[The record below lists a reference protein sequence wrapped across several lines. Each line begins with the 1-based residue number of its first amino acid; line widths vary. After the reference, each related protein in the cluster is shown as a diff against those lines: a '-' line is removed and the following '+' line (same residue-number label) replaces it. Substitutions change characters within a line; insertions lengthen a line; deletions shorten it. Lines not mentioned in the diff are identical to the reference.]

1 MSIQMALRA
10 AYIKGTCQRLSGRG
24 AALGLP
30 RDWTPGWT
38 LPRCWPAS
46 ATTSALSNTRHQ
58 ERAIHLTSGRRI
70 HSALASNA
78 EERALPSNAP
88 GLVMA
93 SQANYFRVRLLPEQ
107 EDGELETWSPS
118 VRHTTLLCKPRAML
132 SKLQMRVMVGD
143 RVIVTAID
151 PVNMTGANGKGFVFL
166 RDMCRGGY
174 VGMHLCVLQVQVHPF
189 EPHL

>member
-1 MSIQMALRA
+1 M
-10 AYIKGTCQRLSGRG
+10 
-24 AALGLP
+24 
-30 RDWTPGWT
+30 
-38 LPRCWPAS
+38 
-46 ATTSALSNTRHQ
+46 
-58 ERAIHLTSGRRI
+58 TSGRRI

-151 PVNMTGANGKGFVFL
+151 PVNMTGANGETLF
-166 RDMCRGGY
+166 Y
-174 VGMHLCVLQVQVHPF
+174 
-189 EPHL
+189 